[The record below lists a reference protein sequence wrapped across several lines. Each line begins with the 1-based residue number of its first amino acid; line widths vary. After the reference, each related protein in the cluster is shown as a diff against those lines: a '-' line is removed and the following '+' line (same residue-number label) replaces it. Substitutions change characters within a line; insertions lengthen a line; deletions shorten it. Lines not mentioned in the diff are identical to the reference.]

1 MPGDAAAAFT
11 IRPLTRGAV
20 GCAEVRLTFLGC
32 LLYAKRGAKF
42 CVRIVSFCSYQL
54 VFPLGGQEQN
64 TGCARSHSC
73 GVAAPGSG
81 PSVPTLQKLE
91 GPPSWF
97 PHSSWGPNTVFSR
110 AAGGG
115 RGVNHRQA
123 EWAEPGD
130 GGWSSGLLD
139 LGVWSC
145 LAVWGADAER

>member
-1 MPGDAAAAFT
+1 MCQVAQLWGGRAGIGT
-11 IRPLTRGAV
+11 QRSHTSETGR
-20 GCAEVRLTFLGC
+20 TSFL
-32 LLYAKRGAKF
+32 
-42 CVRIVSFCSYQL
+42 VSTQQL
-54 VFPLGGQEQN
+54 GPEHRVFP
-64 TGCARSHSC
+64 
-73 GVAAPGSG
+73 
-81 PSVPTLQKLE
+81 
-91 GPPSWF
+91 
-97 PHSSWGPNTVFSR
+97 